1 MLPPHL
7 ISRVSVSRVRVL
19 LNQQAQGLTSRWCSF
34 HPYTQQRARYKGA
47 GAELVSCGSLP

>member
-34 HPYTQQRARYKGA
+34 HPYAQQRARYKGA